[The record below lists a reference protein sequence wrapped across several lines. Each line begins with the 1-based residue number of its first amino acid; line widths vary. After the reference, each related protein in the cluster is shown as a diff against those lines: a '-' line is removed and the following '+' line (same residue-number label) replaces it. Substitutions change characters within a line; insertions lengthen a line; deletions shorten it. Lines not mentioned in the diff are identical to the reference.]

1 MEDCKASEVT
11 GNTYGKRID
20 QILLE
25 FFHVGSLRNSEVEE
39 HLSKAWEHLAENDHE
54 SEDYMSQK
62 EWLRNHIDAADLEMA
77 RLNLEEIKQRKVKK

>member
-1 MEDCKASEVT
+1 MSEVT
-11 GNTYGKRID
+11 GNTFGKRID

-39 HLSKAWEHLAENDHE
+39 HLSKAWEHLAENDYA

-62 EWLRNHIDAADLEMA
+62 EWLRKHIDSADLEMA
-77 RLNLEEIKQRKVKK
+77 RLNLEEAKQRKDRK